1 MENRFTLRPLKM
13 RDAEKMLEW
22 MHDENVTHFLRI
34 NGKNATIEDTRRFIE
49 NAKDEKIT
57 LHRAITDE
65 SGNYLGTVS
74 LKNIDREKREAEYA
88 ICMHS
93 DAMGTGAAKEG
104 TRLILALAFSRM
116 DLRRVYLNVLEENL
130 RAVKFYN
137 KFGFTYVGKSETEF
151 KGQTK
156 PLLWYEIISEKI
168 NG

>member
-1 MENRFTLRPLKM
+1 MENRFTLRPLEL
-13 RDAEKMLEW
+13 RDAERMLEW

-49 NAKDEKIT
+49 NAKDESIT

-65 SGNYLGTVS
+65 KGIYLGTVS

-93 DAMGTGAAKEG
+93 DAMGTGAAWEASS
-104 TRLILALAFSRM
+104 RIVAMAFEE
-116 DLRRVYLNVLEENL
+116 LGLNRVYLNVLEENA
-130 RAVKFYN
+130 RAVRFYN
-137 KFGFTYVGKSETEF
+137 KFGFTYVEKSETEF